1 MDSDLNSQV
10 YQWAARQLADYDQRQ
25 PGTVFSEGVS
35 LSLEDADLLQTAVA
49 DLRAK
54 RGERIIG
61 YKVGCT
67 SPTIRSQLGI
77 DHSVTGRLFESE
89 SHVSGARLSRSDFA
103 NLAIEGELAVEL
115 RHEPSEW
122 DFSGNGI
129 PSCVARVFP
138 VIELHHHVI
147 RGERLTAEELI
158 ANNAFQAGFVAGEGV
173 AREDLDGDPSLAI
186 YANDRLLD
194 SCEGSALVETIS
206 SSLKWLMATMRNRGD
221 RLGAGQVILTGS
233 VPGLHAVNEACRL
246 RVEAPPFGS
255 VEATVTD

>member
-1 MDSDLNSQV
+1 MP
-10 YQWAARQLADYDQRQ
+10 QWAARQLADFDQRQ
-25 PGTVFSEGVS
+25 PGTLFSEGVS
-35 LSLEDADLLQTAVA
+35 LSLEEAYLLQAAVA

-54 RGERIIG
+54 RGERVIG

-89 SHVSGARLSRSDFA
+89 THVSGASLSRSDFA

-115 RHEPSEW
+115 RHEPSEQ

-138 VIELHHHVI
+138 VVELHHHVI

-173 AREDLDGDPSLAI
+173 VIEDVDVDPSLGI
-186 YANDRLLD
+186 YLNDQLLD
-194 SCEGSALVETIS
+194 SCQGSVLMETIS
-206 SSLKWLMATMRNRGD
+206 SSLQWLMAAMRNRGD
-221 RLGAGQVILTGS
+221 RLEAGQIILTGS
-233 VPGLHAVNEACRL
+233 IPGLHSINEACSL

-255 VEATVTD
+255 VEATIAS

>member
-1 MDSDLNSQV
+1 M
-10 YQWAARQLADYDQRQ
+10 
-25 PGTVFSEGVS
+25 
-35 LSLEDADLLQTAVA
+35 
-49 DLRAK
+49 
-54 RGERIIG
+54 
-61 YKVGCT
+61 
-67 SPTIRSQLGI
+67 
-77 DHSVTGRLFESE
+77 
-89 SHVSGARLSRSDFA
+89 
-103 NLAIEGELAVEL
+103 
-115 RHEPSEW
+115 
-122 DFSGNGI
+122 
-129 PSCVARVFP
+129 
-138 VIELHHHVI
+138 
-147 RGERLTAEELI
+147 
-158 ANNAFQAGFVAGEGV
+158 